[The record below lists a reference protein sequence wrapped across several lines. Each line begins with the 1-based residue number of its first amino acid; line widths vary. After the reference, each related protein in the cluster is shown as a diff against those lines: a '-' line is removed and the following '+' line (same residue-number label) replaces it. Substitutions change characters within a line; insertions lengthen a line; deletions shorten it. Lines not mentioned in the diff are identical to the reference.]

1 MEKWFSSCSD
11 FNSVPDKIEDSMLKT
26 IFHANNKMQQNI
38 YDCAWLEI
46 ADVSSFKREE
56 NKKQLLLY
64 FSTKVL

>member
-1 MEKWFSSCSD
+1 MEKWFSSGSD
-11 FNSVPDKIEDSMLKT
+11 RNSVPDKIVDSRLKT
-26 IFHANNKMQQNI
+26 IFHANNKMQQTI

-46 ADVSSFKREE
+46 TGLSSFKREE